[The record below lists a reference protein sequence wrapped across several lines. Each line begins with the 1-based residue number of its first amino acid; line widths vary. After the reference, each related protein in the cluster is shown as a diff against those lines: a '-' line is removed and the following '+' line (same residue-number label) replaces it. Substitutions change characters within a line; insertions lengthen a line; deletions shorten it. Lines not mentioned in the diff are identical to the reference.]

1 MLVSQRKTMTARL
14 FAASALISVGLALTA
29 RSTMGGS
36 VAHAADI
43 TAAQAGSQ
51 AYPRVAAQM
60 AALPPQT
67 PITGRNG
74 VLPLGA
80 QNGARADISAL
91 RYYAVR
97 GEQERVNA
105 EIRRL
110 KTLYPGWKQPANI
123 FAAEDGVERELWSL
137 YSKGKIDEVKAR
149 IAKLSKTVPGYVPSM
164 DLVSKLEQREYRS
177 DLAKAWTNRQWDKVI
192 DLANTNPDL
201 MLGDDVEV
209 IWFVG
214 EAYAQLER
222 PQAAYD
228 SFAAALAV
236 SKSDQERTG
245 TIQRASQLLSTE
257 ASLRLL
263 ESNAELTT
271 QNPAKGEAQDAVL
284 RGALARSAEFGEGLS
299 ANLSTRMDAFAKRA
313 VDAKSFPDS
322 VLFAWSHF
330 GQSNWAQA
338 RNWFHRA
345 LQFGSQPQEDAK
357 GHQQAMAKAMEGLI
371 MSHMR
376 AGEAQQAAKLA
387 RSNVEASPEIAGLY
401 ISTHAPMLLNSRA
414 KVLPK
419 QDLSLFA
426 AKTVGL
432 QNGEG
437 AEALAWYAYNL
448 KQQKVASAWFS
459 KAIEWEET
467 ETAAFGL
474 TLASVAVKDKASF
487 DYLQNRFGVKY
498 ERVAKVKFQQ
508 PRAKRVAKIVRKSPK
523 ANAKGSLRARIAKAY
538 KAKRYSQCLQLSRK
552 LRTYGPLVGSD
563 HQMRGWCLLD
573 TKRPAEA
580 EQAFASAVRLG
591 GKGLRESAYGQ
602 ALAALRSG
610 KTNMALDIAESY
622 ALTGK
627 QRRTVDVELLTQRA
641 RAAFANQD
649 YAASVYALDERAKMV
664 RETRDLTFLRGWAHF
679 HAGHYQ
685 NAKSIFAVL
694 DQQLSTR
701 DTTRGLNAA
710 KQKLAFVPNRD
721 N

>member
-1 MLVSQRKTMTARL
+1 MLVSQRKTVTANL
-14 FAASALISVGLALTA
+14 FAASALISVSVALSAGLGVGV
-29 RSTMGGS
+29 STSAGS
-36 VAHAADI
+36 AHAADI
-43 TAAQAGSQ
+43 KATQADSQ
-51 AYPRVAAQM
+51 AHQRVAAQM

-123 FAAEDGVERELWSL
+123 FAAEDGVEKELWSL

-149 IAKLSKTVPGYVPSM
+149 IATLSKTVAGYVPSM

-177 DLAKAWTNRQWDKVI
+177 DLAKAWTNREWDKVI

-201 MLGDDVEV
+201 MLGDDIEV

-228 SFAAALAV
+228 AFAAALAV
-236 SKSDQERTG
+236 SKSDQERKG

-271 QNPAKGEAQDAVL
+271 ETAAKGEAEDAVL

-330 GQSNWAQA
+330 GQSNWVQA

-345 LQFGSQPQEDAK
+345 LQFGGQAPNEAPSDVK
-357 GHQQAMAKAMEGLI
+357 GHQQAHQKAMAKAMEGLI

-376 AGEAQQAAKLA
+376 AGGSQQAATLA
-387 RSNVEASPEIAGLY
+387 RSNVEASAEIAGLY
-401 ISTHAPMLLNSRA
+401 ISTHAPMLLNSKA
-414 KVLPK
+414 KVLPE

-426 AKTVGL
+426 AKTMGL

-448 KQQKVASAWFS
+448 KQPKVASAWFS

-508 PRAKRVAKIVRKSPK
+508 PRAKRVAKVVRKSPK
-523 ANAKGSLRARIAKAY
+523 ASAKGNLRGRIAKAY
-538 KAKRYSQCLQLSRK
+538 KARRYSQCLQLSRK

-573 TKRPAEA
+573 TRRPAEA
-580 EQAFASAVRLG
+580 
-591 GKGLRESAYGQ
+591 
-602 ALAALRSG
+602 
-610 KTNMALDIAESY
+610 
-622 ALTGK
+622 
-627 QRRTVDVELLTQRA
+627 
-641 RAAFANQD
+641 
-649 YAASVYALDERAKMV
+649 
-664 RETRDLTFLRGWAHF
+664 
-679 HAGHYQ
+679 
-685 NAKSIFAVL
+685 
-694 DQQLSTR
+694 
-701 DTTRGLNAA
+701 
-710 KQKLAFVPNRD
+710 
-721 N
+721 